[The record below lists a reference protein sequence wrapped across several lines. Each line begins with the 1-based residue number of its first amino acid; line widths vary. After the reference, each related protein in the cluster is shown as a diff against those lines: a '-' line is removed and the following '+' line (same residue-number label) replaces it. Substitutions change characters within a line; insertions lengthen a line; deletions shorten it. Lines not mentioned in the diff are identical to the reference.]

1 MRHVLSL
8 VLGVVLAPLVYV
20 AALISA
26 ARLDASIGGFGGV
39 ALRDALLG
47 LAAAV
52 IAGGLYAVLVMA
64 RLSPVGPVVAG
75 LLYLGATV
83 WALFDAGAVSRLL
96 RDAVPSVPDAGA
108 LIPSV
113 TAFLAM
119 PLLATIFSP
128 RRWRRHTNGGPG
140 GYNAAPDYPP
150 PPDSAAPAYRP
161 TLPSISSYE
170 PSYYTPPGSTTTAPT
185 LDLPPYN
192 R

>member
-1 MRHVLSL
+1 MRHALSL
-8 VLGVVLAPLVYV
+8 VLGLVFAPLVYV

-26 ARLDASIGGFGGV
+26 ARLDAAVGGFGGV
-39 ALRDALLG
+39 AVRDALIG
-47 LAAAV
+47 LATAV
-52 IAGGLYAVLVMA
+52 VAGGLYAVLVMA
-64 RLSPVGPVVAG
+64 RLSPVGPILAG

-83 WALFDAGAVSRLL
+83 WALVDAAAVSRLL
-96 RDAVPSVPDAGA
+96 RDAVPSVPDGGA

-113 TAFLAM
+113 TAFLAV

-128 RRWRRHTNGGPG
+128 RRWRRHPDSGPG

-170 PSYYTPPGSTTTAPT
+170 PSYYTPPGSTTTTPT

>member
-8 VLGVVLAPLVYV
+8 VLGVVLAPLIYV

-83 WALFDAGAVSRLL
+83 WALLDAGAVSRLL
-96 RDAVPSVPDAGA
+96 RDAVPSVPDGGA
-108 LIPSV
+108 LIPGV

-128 RRWRRHTNGGPG
+128 RRWRRHANGGPG

-150 PPDSAAPAYRP
+150 PPDSAAPAYQP